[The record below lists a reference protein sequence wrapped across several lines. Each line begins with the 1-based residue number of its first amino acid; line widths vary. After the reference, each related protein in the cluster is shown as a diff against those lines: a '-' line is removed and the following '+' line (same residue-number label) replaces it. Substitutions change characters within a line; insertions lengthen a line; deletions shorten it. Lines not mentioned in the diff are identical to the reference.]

1 MGKLGLFI
9 GLVTLDFIYLTEFFP
24 HSNQKIV
31 ASDYAIAAGGPAT
44 NAAITFSYLGNN
56 SQLMGVVGMQ
66 TNSQVIKADL
76 SAHQVQLIDLE
87 PNRQESPPI
96 SSIIVTKSTGERAVI
111 SINAT
116 KAQGSL
122 DKLPSN
128 LLDDIEIVLIDG
140 HQMVASAAIVSQA
153 QGQQIPVIMDGGS
166 WKPGLETIL
175 PYIDYAIC
183 SANFFPPG
191 CETTEDVFSYLQAIG
206 IDNIAITQGEKPILY
221 DHQGTRGEIPI
232 PPLPAIDTLGAG
244 DIFHGA
250 FCHYLWQQDFVSS
263 LIAASKIASRSCR
276 YFGTRRWMAQD
287 N

>member
-9 GLVTLDFIYLTEFFP
+9 GLVTLDLVYLTEVFP
-24 HSNQKIV
+24 QSNQKIV
-31 ASDYAIAAGGPAT
+31 ANDYAIAAGGPAT

-56 SQLMGVVGMQ
+56 TQLMGVVGSQ
-66 TNSQVIKADL
+66 INSQVIKTDL
-76 SAHQVQLIDLE
+76 NAHQVKLIDLE
-87 PNRQESPPI
+87 PHRQELPPI
-96 SSIIVTKSTGERAVI
+96 SSILVTQSTGDRAVI
-111 SINAT
+111 SLNAT
-116 KAQGSL
+116 KAQGNV
-122 DKLPSN
+122 DKIPSN
-128 LLDDIEIVLIDG
+128 PLHNVDIVLVDG
-140 HQMVASAAIVSQA
+140 HQIAVSATIASQA
-153 QGQQIPVIMDGGS
+153 QGKQIPLVMDGGS

-191 CETTEDVFSYLQAIG
+191 CKTTEDVFAHLQAVG

-221 DHQGTRGEIPI
+221 YHQGLRGAIPI
-232 PPLPAIDTLGAG
+232 PPLKAIDTLGAG

-250 FCHYLWQQDFVSS
+250 FCHYLLQQDFVSS

>member
-24 HSNQKIV
+24 QSNQKIV

-76 SAHQVQLIDLE
+76 SAHQVKLIDLE

-140 HQMVASAAIVSQA
+140 HQMVASATIVSQA

-232 PPLPAIDTLGAG
+232 PPLQAIDTLGAG